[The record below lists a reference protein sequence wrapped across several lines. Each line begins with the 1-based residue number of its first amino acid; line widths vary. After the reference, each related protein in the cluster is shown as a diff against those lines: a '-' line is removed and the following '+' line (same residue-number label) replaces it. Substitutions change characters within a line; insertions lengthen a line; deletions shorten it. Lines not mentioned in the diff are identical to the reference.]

1 MNPTSYRLKIKSPN
15 ATTYQYFETIAEVV
29 LFCIDAYA
37 MAEARGLKLDIELET
52 GCFDSRGYE
61 VGMN

>member
-1 MNPTSYRLKIKSPN
+1 MKIKSPN
-15 ATTYQYFETIAEVV
+15 ATTFHCFETMQKVV
-29 LFCIDAYA
+29 TFCFDLYA
-37 MAEARGLKLDIELET
+37 MADSIGLKLDIELET

>member
-15 ATTYQYFETIAEVV
+15 ATTYQYFETMAQVV

-37 MAEARGLKLDIELET
+37 MADSIGLKLDIELET

>member
-1 MNPTSYRLKIKSPN
+1 M
-15 ATTYQYFETIAEVV
+15 AEVV

-37 MAEARGLKLDIELET
+37 MAEARGLKLDIELEM

>member
-1 MNPTSYRLKIKSPN
+1 MKPTNYKVTAKSVN
-15 ATTYQYFETIAEVV
+15 ATTFHYFETMQQVV
-29 LFCIDAYA
+29 TWCSYLYA
-37 MAEARGLKLDIELET
+37 LVELQGVKLDIELET

>member
-15 ATTYQYFETIAEVV
+15 ATTYQYFETMAQVV
-29 LFCIDAYA
+29 LFLIDAHA
-37 MAEARGLKLDIELET
+37 MADSIGLKLDIELET
-52 GCFDSRGYE
+52 GCYDSRGYE